1 MQCEMSGKMKNII
14 CILLIV
20 SSVLARKP
28 TLVSYKCID
37 NNIEIDTM
45 LPRQRVACF
54 SNKLYHS
61 EVDYILKKFNPDSLE
76 RFTYNIELGVDSF
89 GKVTSVNFMNVQ
101 KCNRTDSLLL
111 ELLLN
116 MPRWTPAQSNGKN
129 INSCVKFRI
138 MFSPQ

>member
-1 MQCEMSGKMKNII
+1 MKNII
-14 CILLIV
+14 YILLILIV
-20 SSVLARKP
+20 SSVWACKP
-28 TLVSYKCID
+28 TQIPYKGID

-45 LPRQRVACF
+45 FPRQRVASF
-54 SNKLYHS
+54 SNSLYNS
-61 EVDYILKKFNPDSLE
+61 EVEYIFKNFNPDSLE

-116 MPRWTPAQSNGKN
+116 MPRWKPAQSNGKN
-129 INSCVKFRI
+129 ISSCIKFRI

>member
-1 MQCEMSGKMKNII
+1 
-14 CILLIV
+14 
-20 SSVLARKP
+20 
-28 TLVSYKCID
+28 
-37 NNIEIDTM
+37 M

-61 EVDYILKKFNPDSLE
+61 EVDYILKNFNPDSLE
-76 RFTYNIELGVDSF
+76 RFTYNIELGVDSL

-129 INSCVKFRI
+129 INSCVKIRI

>member
-20 SSVLARKP
+20 SSVWACKP
-28 TLVSYKCID
+28 TLMSYKCID

-61 EVDYILKKFNPDSLE
+61 EVDYILKNFNPDSLE
-76 RFTYNIELGVDSF
+76 RFTYNKGIY
-89 GKVTSVNFMNVQ
+89 
-101 KCNRTDSLLL
+101 NR
-111 ELLLN
+111 LLLN
-116 MPRWTPAQSNGKN
+116 
-129 INSCVKFRI
+129 IL
-138 MFSPQ
+138 